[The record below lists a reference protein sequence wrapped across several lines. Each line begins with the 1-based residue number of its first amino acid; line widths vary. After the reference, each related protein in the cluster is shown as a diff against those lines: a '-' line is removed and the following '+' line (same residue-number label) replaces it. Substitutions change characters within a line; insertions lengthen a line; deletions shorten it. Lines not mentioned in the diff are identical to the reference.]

1 MAEIMTY
8 DSTND
13 SVVMESIESNEAESL
28 AIGEELMAQQ
38 EERLA
43 GKYKDAKELEKA
55 YLELQQK
62 LGSRSDDEVE
72 DSEPETEAEEQD
84 EATEDEQVDFLWTVN
99 DEIAETGELSEETL
113 AKFDSMSSRELV
125 DAWMRYQG
133 TIDMDAFDSAPAGRE
148 LSEAEVNEV
157 YNLAGGPDEYQQL
170 VGWAAENFSEEEVS
184 AFDSVVESGNLAAI
198 KLTLQ
203 ALQYRYND
211 NMGYEGEMIQ
221 GKPAQSREI
230 FRSQAEL
237 VRAMSDPRYDDDPA
251 YRMAIMEKLERSGLE
266 F

>member
-13 SVVMESIESNEAESL
+13 SVIMESIESNEAESL

-72 DSEPETEAEEQD
+72 DSEPETEAEY

-99 DEIAETGELSEETL
+99 DEIAETGEISEETL

-133 TIDMDAFDSAPAGRE
+133 SIDMDAVDSAPAGRE

-170 VGWAAENFSEEEVS
+170 VGWAAENFTEEEVS

>member
-13 SVVMESIESNEAESL
+13 SVIMESIESNEAESL

-72 DSEPETEAEEQD
+72 DSEPETEAEY

-99 DEIAETGELSEETL
+99 DEIAETGEISEDTL

-133 TIDMDAFDSAPAGRE
+133 SIDMDAVDAAPAGRE
-148 LSEAEVNEV
+148 MSEAEVNEV

-170 VGWAAENFSEEEVS
+170 VGWAAENFTEEEVS

>member
-13 SVVMESIESNEAESL
+13 SVIMESIESNEAESL

-72 DSEPETEAEEQD
+72 DSEPETEAEY

-99 DEIAETGELSEETL
+99 DEIAETGEISEETL

-133 TIDMDAFDSAPAGRE
+133 SIDMDAVDSAPH
-148 LSEAEVNEV
+148 
-157 YNLAGGPDEYQQL
+157 
-170 VGWAAENFSEEEVS
+170 
-184 AFDSVVESGNLAAI
+184 
-198 KLTLQ
+198 
-203 ALQYRYND
+203 
-211 NMGYEGEMIQ
+211 
-221 GKPAQSREI
+221 
-230 FRSQAEL
+230 
-237 VRAMSDPRYDDDPA
+237 
-251 YRMAIMEKLERSGLE
+251 
-266 F
+266 

>member
-1 MAEIMTY
+1 MTY

-13 SVVMESIESNEAESL
+13 SVIMESIESNEAESL

-72 DSEPETEAEEQD
+72 DSEPETEAEY

>member
-13 SVVMESIESNEAESL
+13 SVIMESIESNEAESL

-43 GKYKDAKELEKA
+43 GKYRDAKELEKA

-62 LGSRSDDEVE
+62 LGSRSDNEVE
-72 DSEPETEAEEQD
+72 DSEPETEAEY

-99 DEIAETGELSEETL
+99 DEIAETGEISEETL

-133 TIDMDAFDSAPAGRE
+133 TIDMDTVDSAPAGRE

-170 VGWAAENFSEEEVS
+170 VGWAAENFTEEEVS

>member
-13 SVVMESIESNEAESL
+13 SVIMESIESNEAESL

-72 DSEPETEAEEQD
+72 DSEPETEAEY

>member
-13 SVVMESIESNEAESL
+13 SVILESIESNEAESL

-43 GKYKDAKELEKA
+43 GKYRDAKELEKA

-62 LGSRSDDEVE
+62 LGSRSDNEVE
-72 DSEPETEAEEQD
+72 DSEPETEAEY

-99 DEIAETGELSEETL
+99 DEIAETGEISEETL

-133 TIDMDAFDSAPAGRE
+133 SIDMDAVDSAPAGRE

-170 VGWAAENFSEEEVS
+170 VGWAAENFTEEEVS

>member
-13 SVVMESIESNEAESL
+13 SVIMESIESNEAESL

-72 DSEPETEAEEQD
+72 DSEPETEAEY

-99 DEIAETGELSEETL
+99 DEIAETGEISEETL

-133 TIDMDAFDSAPAGRE
+133 SIDMDAVDSSPAARE

>member
-13 SVVMESIESNEAESL
+13 SVIMESIESNEAESL

-72 DSEPETEAEEQD
+72 DSEPETEAEY

-99 DEIAETGELSEETL
+99 DEIAETGEISEETL
-113 AKFDSMSSRELV
+113 AKFDSMSSRDLV

-133 TIDMDAFDSAPAGRE
+133 TIDMDAVDSAPTGRE

-170 VGWAAENFSEEEVS
+170 VGWAAENFTEEEVS

>member
-13 SVVMESIESNEAESL
+13 SVILESIESNEAESL

-43 GKYKDAKELEKA
+43 GKYRDAKELEKA

-62 LGSRSDDEVE
+62 LGSRSDNEVE
-72 DSEPETEAEEQD
+72 DSEPETEAEY
-84 EATEDEQVDFLWTVN
+84 EATADEQVDFLWTVN
-99 DEIAETGELSEETL
+99 DEIAETGEISEETL

-133 TIDMDAFDSAPAGRE
+133 SIDMDAVDSAPAGRE

-170 VGWAAENFSEEEVS
+170 VGWAAENFTEEEVS

>member
-8 DSTND
+8 DSTTD
-13 SVVMESIESNEAESL
+13 SVIMESIESNEAESL

-43 GKYKDAKELEKA
+43 GKYRDAKELEKA

-62 LGSRSDDEVE
+62 LGSRSDNEVE
-72 DSEPETEAEEQD
+72 DSEPETEAEY

-99 DEIAETGELSEETL
+99 DEIAETGEISEETL

-133 TIDMDAFDSAPAGRE
+133 TIDMDTVDSAPAGRE

-170 VGWAAENFSEEEVS
+170 VGWAAENFTEEEVS